1 MSTVEKVSVA
11 LSPDLLDMVKGAV
24 ASGQYGSASEVIRE
38 ALREWR
44 LRQPLR
50 EAEAELEKKITGWD
64 EDAKYAAAARTR
76 QRTASQTFAVARQA
90 QCALAASLAGGAA
103 GNASEIARGACVY
116 ELNSLRAAQ
125 LKETAEKLSQRVK

>member
-11 LSPDLLDMVKGAV
+11 LSPELLDMVKGAV

-50 EAEAELEKKITGWD
+50 EAEAERLRKAWSEGLESGPSEPFDIEAIKQK
-64 EDAKYAAAARTR
+64 ARSR
-76 QRTASQTFAVARQA
+76 
-90 QCALAASLAGGAA
+90 LGGA
-103 GNASEIARGACVY
+103 
-116 ELNSLRAAQ
+116 
-125 LKETAEKLSQRVK
+125 K